1 MKLFVKLK
9 QYFLDKSDSVSI
21 LEKKINYIFHNKE
34 YLNQAFTHKS
44 LNTEPR
50 KNYERLEFLGDAV
63 LQLVISKHLF
73 VSYPDYREGYLS
85 REKQNLVSKKIISKI
100 SINMKLLD
108 ILRSNN
114 LDIKSNIALRDSL
127 AADILESLIGAIF
140 LDSNYSQCEIIIL
153 DIFSS
158 YLKKTNIIGKKDA
171 KTRLQEYLQSHG
183 LPLPKYVTTKISG
196 PAHNPKF
203 KITCSIKN
211 YQSSEHVISKTVQS
225 GQQEVSQIF
234 LNKIKNEKNV

>member
-1 MKLFVKLK
+1 MSESKIKIQKAQDLICQKLK
-9 QYFLDKSDSVSI
+9 YTFVNADLL
-21 LEKKINYIFHNKE
+21 LEAI
-34 YLNQAFTHKS
+34 THKS
-44 LNTEPR
+44 IS
-50 KNYERLEFLGDAV
+50 KINYERLEFLGDAV

-127 AADILESLIGAIF
+127 AADIFESLIGAIF

-153 DIFSS
+153 DIFSG
-158 YLKKTNIIGKKDA
+158 YLTKTNIIGKKDA